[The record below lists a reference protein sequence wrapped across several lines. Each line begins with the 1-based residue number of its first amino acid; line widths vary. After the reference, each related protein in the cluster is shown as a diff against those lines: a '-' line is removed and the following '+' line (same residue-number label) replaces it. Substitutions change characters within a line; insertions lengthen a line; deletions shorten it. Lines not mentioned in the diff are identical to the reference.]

1 MNPTFSFTAELG
13 VWEGK
18 GAAWVLA
25 HLPLDDSDEIREIVP
40 NPRGFGSIRVRVA
53 IDEIEWLTSIFPDSK
68 SGRYIVFIKAPIRKK
83 ANVDIGDTVDFR
95 ITLLLD

>member
-1 MNPTFSFTAELG
+1 MDPTFSFTAELR

-18 GAAWVLA
+18 GAAWILA
-25 HLPLDDSDEIREIVP
+25 QLPLDESEEIRDIVP
-40 NPRGFGSIRVRVA
+40 NRRGFGSVRVRVA

-68 SGRYIVFIKAPIRKK
+68 SGCYIVFVKAPIRKK
-83 ANVDIGDTVDFR
+83 AKVDVGDSVDFR